1 MKVGGADRYISNI
14 NPMPSL
20 GLSQTVLLAIYPLGQ
35 GWDIEKDYEYS
46 WNIVNEMV
54 YLINIIFYLPWSRKI
69 ASLQR
74 HISTYNGIWHQLLRV
89 FHTMDILWE
98 RFQWIPSLLMK
109 PINFQSKASVVCSVT
124 TAVFI
129 DFSLKKLCFPNILVK
144 TQANIFIPWNKCPG
158 IKISIKFMC

>member
-20 GLSQTVLLAIYPLGQ
+20 GLSQAVVMAIYPLGQ

-54 YLINIIFYLPWSRKI
+54 SLINILFYLPWSRKI
-69 ASLQR
+69 TSLQT

-89 FHTMDILWE
+89 FHT
-98 RFQWIPSLLMK
+98 IPSLLMK
-109 PINFQSKASVVCSVT
+109 PINFQSKPSVVCPVT

-129 DFSLKKLCFPNILVK
+129 DFSLKKLCFPNVLVK
-144 TQANIFIPWNKCPG
+144 TQANIFISRNKCPG